1 MAVVIK
7 NQESEGLG
15 QEDLTRLKN
24 LLLQRREEIFR
35 QVQNLQS
42 GMREVSQEPQPEV
55 VEKGQEQEFIET
67 YEPIDE
73 QELAEVREIDA
84 AINRIADGT
93 YGICENCGARIPA
106 KRLYALPWTRLCLEC
121 SEERDRESQLNA

>member
-1 MAVVIK
+1 MA
-7 NQESEGLG
+7 L
-15 QEDLTRLKN
+15 EDLTRLKN

-35 QVQNLQS
+35 RVQNLQS
-42 GMREVSQEPQPEV
+42 GMREVSQEPQPEI
-55 VEKGQEQEFIET
+55 VEKGQQQEFIES

-93 YGICENCGARIPA
+93 YGICENCGSQIPA
-106 KRLYALPWTRLCLEC
+106 KRLYALPWTRLCLDC
-121 SEERDRESQLNA
+121 SEERDRENQLNP